1 MLKIWSSLA
10 SSTADFFLWRG
21 TKQPRLAD
29 SEEAEATATTIAKAA
44 TAAPAAVSAND
55 TVLASIESSAPQSKV
70 DNNCDDDAAAASAEK
85 NTTRPNQ
92 AFLSNGVFSDADSA
106 KEDNSSLCGDDYLTD
121 DDDDDDEQFAES
133 VSELVAFQKTICDVV
148 DEA

>member
-21 TKQPRLAD
+21 TKRPRLAD
-29 SEEAEATATTIAKAA
+29 SEEAEATATTMARAA
-44 TAAPAAVSAND
+44 TAAPAAVSASD

-70 DNNCDDDAAAASAEK
+70 NNNCDDAAAAAASAEK

-121 DDDDDDEQFAES
+121 DDDDDEQFAES
-133 VSELVAFQKTICDVV
+133 VSELVAFRKTIRNVV